1 MHAHFFPPTYLSF
14 LCSNPHI
21 FGFSGHIV
29 PATALSNVF
38 SPRARRFSA
47 SFSPIAGGS
56 SPSSKRISRIS
67 QLRQEEFA
75 DITNAR
81 EVSHE
86 REVISD
92 MQMSQSYE
100 DLSIITEGWTMK
112 SEDSNSGTNPLHLN
126 FANTNL
132 VTECSSPSPTR
143 HNHRFPYHH
152 LSPSPTRKAF
162 ATTRRSMSPI
172 AIRPS
177 SLSSQLSIKRKFE
190 VDDGYS
196 STYSPPPIKRVF
208 IDRNPSPSLRQT
220 PSPMMCPS
228 PDSCA
233 SSYEGRITPKLFVS
247 KLISTTSSGISNSVA
262 SSPATEVSSDDAV
275 EMDCT
280 PTSQT
285 DGDSQANGNNAKNVK
300 SECNAEAGLDTE
312 QVFKEPDKLK
322 IRSIIENVKE
332 QRAGEAKDTDL
343 VKVVEIKVKADKPPP
358 QDILPTSLDTDEN
371 MVSTTSTL

>member
-1 MHAHFFPPTYLSF
+1 M
-14 LCSNPHI
+14 
-21 FGFSGHIV
+21 V
-29 PATALSNVF
+29 
-38 SPRARRFSA
+38 
-47 SFSPIAGGS
+47 
-56 SPSSKRISRIS
+56 SRIS
-67 QLRQEEFA
+67 QLRQEEFT
-75 DITNAR
+75 DVTNAR

-126 FANTNL
+126 FANSNL

-143 HNHRFPYHH
+143 HSHRFPYHH

-162 ATTRRSMSPI
+162 ATRRSMSPI
-172 AIRPS
+172 AIRP
-177 SLSSQLSIKRKFE
+177 SQLSIKRKFE

-196 STYSPPPIKRVF
+196 STYSPPPIKRIF

-233 SSYEGRITPKLFVS
+233 SYEGRITPKHFVS
-247 KLISTTSSGISNSVA
+247 KLITSNSAISNSVA

-280 PTSQT
+280 PTSQMN
-285 DGDSQANGNNAKNVK
+285 DGDNPTTTTTTNGNNNVNKK
-300 SECNAEAGLDTE
+300 SDETGLDSE
-312 QVFKEPDKLK
+312 QVFKEPDKLR
-322 IRSIIENVKE
+322 IRPIENNKE
-332 QRAGEAKDTDL
+332 RVVEPKETVAVVEPTAVVGGK
-343 VKVVEIKVKADKPPP
+343 KVVAETKVVAEKPTPNL
-358 QDILPTSLDTDEN
+358 LPNVVDTDEN